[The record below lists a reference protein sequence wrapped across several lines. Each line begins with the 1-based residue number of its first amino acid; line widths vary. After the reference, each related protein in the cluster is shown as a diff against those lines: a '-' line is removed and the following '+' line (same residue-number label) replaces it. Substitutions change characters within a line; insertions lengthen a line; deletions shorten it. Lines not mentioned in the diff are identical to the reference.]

1 MPGRLIFSTT
11 TDGASTPTERL
22 RITSDGKV
30 RVPDNGKFVAGA
42 GDDLQIYHNGSHS
55 YIADEGTGELNISG
69 SRIQLLNAARSEKAI
84 DFVQDG
90 AVDIYHNGSKKFET
104 TANGIEVSGTVTD
117 SIGDVRRLGI
127 QGASSS
133 FTLAADHAG
142 KLVRMNTCTDYN
154 SSSKHIHCWGYDFN
168 FQCFYWRHHH
178 CIRHRYYFA

>member
-1 MPGRLIFSTT
+1 M
-11 TDGASTPTERL
+11 
-22 RITSDGKV
+22 
-30 RVPDNGKFVAGA
+30 
-42 GDDLQIYHNGSHS
+42 
-55 YIADEGTGELNISG
+55 
-69 SRIQLLNAARSEKAI
+69 NAARSEKAI

-142 KLVRMNTCTDYN
+142 KLVRMNSCAQTITLPQNIFTAGDMISIFNVSTGDTTIASGTGITLHNSANAATGNRTLGAKGICTIVCSASN
-154 SSSKHIHCWGYDFN
+154 EFVISGSNLS
-168 FQCFYWRHHH
+168 
-178 CIRHRYYFA
+178 